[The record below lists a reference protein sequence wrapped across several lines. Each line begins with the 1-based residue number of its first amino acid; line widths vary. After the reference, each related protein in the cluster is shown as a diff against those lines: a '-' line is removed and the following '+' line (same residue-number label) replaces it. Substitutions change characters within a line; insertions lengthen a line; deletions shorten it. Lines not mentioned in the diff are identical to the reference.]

1 MLSINKD
8 QKRNKVIEK
17 RLLTKKDFIEKIIE
31 PHNKKDLS
39 KMKISELRELY
50 KITHIIDGNL
60 KDMRGNC
67 FSCLTSLRHDY
78 TSNINKTY
86 CLDCF

>member
-1 MLSINKD
+1 MMSTSELKKTIQN
-8 QKRNKVIEK
+8 K

-60 KDMRGNC
+60 KDMRGYC
-67 FSCLTSLRHDY
+67 FSCLTPLRPDY
-78 TSNINKTY
+78 TRFENY
-86 CLDCF
+86 CLDC